1 MKKATN
7 RKRLTRHL
15 AIVSTLSLSVGILA
29 ACSSTGAPTKQADSA
44 PDPVVE
50 KKKEPLKIT
59 MLNVFYEAEAPKK
72 DNPILQK
79 VQEYTNTEL
88 NITWVPSSAYN
99 DKVATM
105 MVANDLP
112 KVLMVTNDKDPLLRN
127 SIRSGMFWEL
137 GPYLKAYPNLS
148 SKLLP
153 AQLSNSSVDGK
164 TFGLYRTRDLARRA
178 LIFRQDWLENLGLK
192 QPQTL
197 DEIYEVLKAFTFN
210 DPDKNGKDDTIGL
223 VDYKG
228 LDKATSVA
236 GWFGAPNTWS
246 KEGDPDFTT
255 AAYMNMLNFYKR
267 LYTEKILNQDFGIM
281 EESQKHDTFMK
292 GKAGAKLHIL
302 GDLQDIGKFDPMFKL
317 FPTAKID
324 AISLLSGTDGN
335 RSIAENGYTGIFL
348 IPKTTVKTEDELK
361 QILTYFDKLL
371 DKEMQNLLVHGIEG
385 VEYKTVDGKVQRLKP
400 EDPTNR
406 RVGWELGLYRGDAI
420 PKAEMRAEEV
430 KANKMLLDNEKVAIV
445 NPFAPLDSATF
456 MEKGAKLAKMID
468 DAKIKYIMGVIDEA
482 GWKAVIE
489 QWRKDGGDK
498 MIAEYKAEYAKL
510 KK

>member
-1 MKKATN
+1 MKKLN
-7 RKRLTRHL
+7 RNLL
-15 AIVSTLSLSVGILA
+15 FVSTLSVAVGVLG
-29 ACSSTGAPTKQADSA
+29 ACSAGTPVKQEAGAQAPA
-44 PDPVVE
+44 VNQ
-50 KKKEPLKIT
+50 KKEPVKIT

-72 DNPILQK
+72 DNPILLK
-79 VQEYTNTEL
+79 VQEHTNTEL
-88 NITWVPSSAYN
+88 TITWVPSSAYN

-105 MVANDLP
+105 MAANDLP

-137 GPYLKAYPNLS
+137 GPYLKSYPNLG
-148 SKLLP
+148 SKLEK

-178 LIFRQDWLENLGLK
+178 LIYRQDWMENLGMK
-192 QPQTL
+192 EPQNL
-197 DEIYEVLKAFTFN
+197 DEVYNLLKAFTFN
-210 DPDKNGKDDTIGL
+210 DPDRNGKDDTIGL

-236 GWFGAPNTWS
+236 GWFGAPNAWS
-246 KEGDPDFTT
+246 AEGTPDFATD
-255 AAYMNMLNFYKR
+255 AYMNMLNFYKK
-267 LYTEKILNQDFGIM
+267 LYDEKILNQDFGIM
-281 EESQKHDTFMK
+281 EESQKHDSFMK

-324 AISLLSGTDGN
+324 AISRFSGNDGN
-335 RSIAENGYTGIFL
+335 RSIAESGYTGIFL
-348 IPKTTVKTEDELK
+348 IPKTTVKTEEELK

-371 DKEMQNLLVHGIEG
+371 DKDMQNLLVHGVEG
-385 VEYKTVDGKVQRLKP
+385 VEYKVVDGKAERLKP

-420 PKAEMRAEEV
+420 PKAVMRAEEA
-430 KANKMLLDNEKVAIV
+430 KANKMLLDNEKVAVV
-445 NPFAPLDSATF
+445 NPFAPLDSATYL
-456 MEKGAKLAKMID
+456 EKGAKLQKGID
-468 DAKIKYIMGVIDEA
+468 DAKIKFIMGVIDDK
-482 GWKAVIE
+482 GWKAAIE

-498 MIAEYKAEYAKL
+498 MIEEYKAEYAKL